1 MLPPF
6 QTFMDEQA
14 TPVWRFLRA
23 VLPNHDAEDCFQETF
38 LAALRSYPELRNGS
52 NLRSWVMTIAHR
64 KAVDVHRSKKRT
76 KPTDKIPDRAAP
88 SPKED
93 DPTLWAAVRALPDKQ
108 REAVA
113 HRFVNDMTYR
123 DIARVMESTE
133 AAARANVSE
142 GVRKLRE
149 VLKK

>member
-23 VLPNHDAEDCFQETF
+23 VLPDHDAEDCFQETF
-38 LAALRSYPELRNGS
+38 LAALRSYPGLRNGS

-76 KPTDKIPDRAAP
+76 KPTDRIPDRAMPPA
-88 SPKED
+88 KED
-93 DPTLWAAVRALPDKQ
+93 DPELWAAVRGLPDKQ

-123 DIARVMESTE
+123 DVARVMESTE
-133 AAARANVSE
+133 AAARQNVSE

>member
-1 MLPPF
+1 
-6 QTFMDEQA
+6 MDEQA
-14 TPVWRFLRA
+14 TAVWRFLRA
-23 VLPNHDAEDCFQETF
+23 VLPGHDAEDCFQETF

-64 KAVDVHRSKKRT
+64 KAVDIHRSKRKT
-76 KPTDKIPDRAAP
+76 KPTDEIPDRTAP
-88 SPKED
+88 PVEED
-93 DPTLWAAVRALPDKQ
+93 DPELWAAVRALPDKQ

-113 HRFVNDMTYR
+113 HRFVNDLTYR

-133 AAARANVSE
+133 AAARKNVSE

-149 VLKK
+149 VLRK